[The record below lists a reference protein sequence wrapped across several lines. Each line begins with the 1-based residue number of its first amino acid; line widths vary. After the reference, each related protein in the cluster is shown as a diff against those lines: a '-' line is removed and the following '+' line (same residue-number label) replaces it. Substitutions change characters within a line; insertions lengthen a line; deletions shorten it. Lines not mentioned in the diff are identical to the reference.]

1 MTLTAQRHT
10 LAERL
15 EAATSS
21 PQPAYEASPRPGASA
36 AEAESLAAWLGLLR
50 TPELGVRGQL
60 NLLGQYHTALA
71 VHHASLTSLEACQ
84 IAAPAAQFIRSG
96 QALEAGFAELEQ
108 VRAQAVEIITMH
120 DARYPPRL
128 REVYNPP
135 ILLYLRGAA
144 EALTRDALAVVGTR
158 HPTAYGRFMA
168 ERIGQGL
175 AAWGLAVISGLA
187 RGIDG
192 QAQKACVEAGGIS
205 IGVLGTGVDVAYPK
219 ENEAL
224 ADKLLAAGGALISEF
239 PLGTYPA
246 AQNFPIRNRII
257 SGLGLGV
264 VVVEGGEY
272 SGSRIT
278 ARQALNQ
285 NRDVFAVPGLATNK
299 QAWLPNDL
307 IKQGA
312 KLVTEITDIVDD
324 LGSDV
329 RRRLTEP
336 LATPKPVA
344 ASKEREPAAH
354 RQVLAALHVGETR
367 QVDELG
373 GALEGKMTTPEL
385 LAALLELELAGKIR
399 QYPGK
404 NYMRVA

>member
-1 MTLTAQRHT
+1 M
-10 LAERL
+10 
-15 EAATSS
+15 SS
-21 PQPAYEASPRPGASA
+21 PSPAPESAPRPIPDD
-36 AEAESLAAWLGLLR
+36 AEHLAAWLGLLR

-60 NLLGQYHTALA
+60 NLLGQYKTALA
-71 VHHASLTSLEACQ
+71 VHHASLTGLEGCQ
-84 IAAPAAQFIRSG
+84 IAAVAAQFIFHG
-96 QALEAGFAELEQ
+96 QALEAGFAELQ
-108 VRAQAVEIITMH
+108 QARDQGIEIVTMH
-120 DARYPPRL
+120 DPRYPRRL
-128 REVYNPP
+128 REVYTPP

-144 EALTRDALAVVGTR
+144 AALEKEGLAVVGTR
-158 HPTAYGRFMA
+158 HPTTYGRLMA

-175 AAWGLAVISGLA
+175 ANWGLSVISGLA
-187 RGIDG
+187 RGIDST
-192 QAQKACVEAGGIS
+192 AQKACAEAGGVS
-205 IGVLGTGVDVAYPK
+205 VGVLGTGADIIYPRDHQK
-219 ENEAL
+219 L
-224 ADKLLAAGGALISEF
+224 AEKLLANGGALISEF

-246 AQNFPIRNRII
+246 AQNFPIRNRVI

-285 NRDVFAVPGLATNK
+285 NRDVFAVPGLATSP

-312 KLVTEITDIVDD
+312 KLVTEVTDIVDE

-329 RRRLTEP
+329 RARLTP
-336 LATPKPVA
+336 PPATQSLAD
-344 ASKEREPAAH
+344 ASNERAPAAH
-354 RQVLAALHVGETR
+354 RQVLAALQVGETR

-373 GALEGKMTTPEL
+373 GVLEGKMTTPEL
-385 LAALLELELAGKIR
+385 LAALLELELAGKVR

-404 NYMRVA
+404 NYTRVA

>member
-1 MTLTAQRHT
+1 MSV
-10 LAERL
+10 
-15 EAATSS
+15 SS
-21 PQPAYEASPRPGASA
+21 PVPASEPAPRPKGAA
-36 AEAESLAAWLGLLR
+36 DEAEELAAWLGLLR

-60 NLLGQYHTALA
+60 NLLGQYKTALA
-71 VHHASLTSLEACQ
+71 AHHASLTGLESCQ
-84 IAAPAAQFIRSG
+84 IAAQAAQFISHG

-108 VRAQAVEIITMH
+108 VRAQGIEIITNQ
-120 DARYPPRL
+120 DPRYPPRL
-128 REVYNPP
+128 RQVYAPP
-135 ILLYLRGAA
+135 ILLYLRGSA
-144 EALTRDALAVVGTR
+144 EALTRDGLAVVGTR
-158 HPTAYGRFMA
+158 HPTAYGRIMA
-168 ERIGQGL
+168 ERVGQGL
-175 AAWGLAVISGLA
+175 AAWGLTVISGLA

-192 QAQKACVEAGGIS
+192 LAQRACLEAGGVS
-205 IGVLGTGVDVAYPK
+205 VAVFGTGVNVIYPK
-219 ENEAL
+219 GHEQL
-224 ADKLLAAGGALISEF
+224 AEKLLANGGALVSEF

-285 NRDVFAVPGLATNK
+285 NRDVFAVPGLATSK

-312 KLVTEITDIVDD
+312 KLVTEITDIVEE

-329 RRRLTEP
+329 RQRLVAP
-336 LATPKPVA
+336 ATPKPMA
-344 ASKEREPAAH
+344 ASNERDPAAH
-354 RQVLAALHVGETR
+354 RQVLAELQVGETR

-373 GALEGKMTTPEL
+373 LALSKKMTTPEL

-399 QYPGK
+399 QFPGK
-404 NYMRVA
+404 NYTRVA

>member
-1 MTLTAQRHT
+1 MCV
-10 LAERL
+10 
-15 EAATSS
+15 SS
-21 PQPAYEASPRPGASA
+21 HVPQPLPPPGASA
-36 AEAESLAAWLGLLR
+36 REAENLAAWLGLLR

-60 NLLGQYHTALA
+60 NLLGQYKTALA
-71 VHHASLTSLEACQ
+71 VHHAHLTDLEACQ
-84 IAAPAAQFIRSG
+84 IAAEAAQFIAHG

-108 VRAQAVEIITMH
+108 VRAQGIEIITNQ
-120 DARYPPRL
+120 DPRYPRRL
-128 REVYNPP
+128 REVYAPP

-144 EALTRDALAVVGTR
+144 EALGKDGLAVVGTR
-158 HPTAYGRFMA
+158 HPTAYGQVMA

-175 AAWGLAVISGLA
+175 AAWGLTVISGLA

-192 QAQKACVEAGGIS
+192 TAQRACVEAGGVS
-205 IGVLGTGVDVAYPK
+205 VAVFGTGVDVVYPK
-219 ENEAL
+219 GHEKLAEN
-224 ADKLLAAGGALISEF
+224 LLANGGALISEF

-285 NRDVFAVPGLATNK
+285 NRDVFAVPGLATSK
-299 QAWLPNDL
+299 QSWLPNDL

-312 KLVTEITDIVDD
+312 KLVTEVADIVEE

-329 RRRLTEP
+329 RRRLVAP
-336 LATPKPVA
+336 ATPKPVA

-354 RQVLAALHVGETR
+354 RQVLAALQVGETR

-373 GALEGKMTTPEL
+373 EALSAKLTTPEL
-385 LAALLELELAGKIR
+385 LAALLELELAGRIR
-399 QYPGK
+399 QFPGK
-404 NYMRVA
+404 NYTRVA